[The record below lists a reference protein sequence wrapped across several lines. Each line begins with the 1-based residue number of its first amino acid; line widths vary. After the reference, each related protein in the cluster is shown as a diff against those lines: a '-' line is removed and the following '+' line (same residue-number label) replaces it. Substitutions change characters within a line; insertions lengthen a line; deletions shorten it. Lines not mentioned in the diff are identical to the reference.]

1 MLGTIRLGTTY
12 CGGCVAKLTD
22 VQIRAWV
29 RAGEH
34 FEGRSDGN
42 GLYLRYRE
50 TDKIPVWR
58 YRYQIAGKS
67 RVMVLGSFAV
77 LSLARARETAK
88 ELSARVALG
97 YDVAAEKQERKAAI
111 REKVEEERNMVTVAE
126 VAAAYYT
133 QQILGRVKRPE
144 FVKQQIDRDINP
156 HLGTMNVKAVTPL
169 HIDTM
174 LQAVV
179 SRGAKSAAIKV
190 LGVTRRI
197 FDYAVK
203 RQFTEINPTAA
214 FTVDDAGGAE
224 KSRDRWLT
232 RDELIQLFQAMR
244 ITKGFSR
251 QNEISMKL
259 LLALCCRKME
269 LCGARWDEFD
279 LDGAVWHLPGERV
292 KNGDAIDIPLAPS
305 VIGWLLELK
314 EFAAGS
320 AWLLPARAVCGRG
333 LPHVAE
339 STLPV
344 ALAKVKRLLPDL
356 PHFTL
361 HDFRRTGRTHLA
373 ALGVDPVVAER
384 CLNHRIQGVEG
395 IYNRHQYFEERRAGL
410 QLWADLLVALEQG
423 ENYNVVPILNTK

>member
-1 MLGTIRLGTTY
+1 M
-12 CGGCVAKLTD
+12 
-22 VQIRAWV
+22 QIRAWV
-29 RAGEH
+29 RAKEY

-50 TDKIPVWR
+50 SDKVPVWR
-58 YRYQIAGKS
+58 FRYQIAGKAK
-67 RVMVLGSFAV
+67 VMSLGSFAI
-77 LSLARARETAK
+77 LSLARARETVKA
-88 ELSARVALG
+88 LSARVALG
-97 YDVAAEKQERKAAI
+97 YDVAAEKQERKAVI
-111 REKVEEERNMVTVAE
+111 RAKVEEERKAVTVSDI
-126 VAAAYYT
+126 AAAYYT

-156 HLGTMNVKAVTPL
+156 HLGMMKVKDVTPL

-190 LGVTRRI
+190 LGVTRRM
-197 FDYAVK
+197 FDYAIK
-203 RQFTEINPTAA
+203 RQYTDLNPTSA

-232 RDELIQLFQAMR
+232 RDELIRLFHAMR

-269 LCGARWDEFD
+269 LCGALWEEFD
-279 LDGAVWHLPGERV
+279 LDGAIWHLPGKRV
-292 KNGDAIDIPLAPS
+292 KNGDAIDIPLPQP
-305 VIGWLLELK
+305 VVGWLRELK
-314 EFAAGS
+314 ELASGS
-320 AWLLPARAVCGRG
+320 AWVLPARAICGRG
-333 LPHVAE
+333 LPHIAE

-344 ALAKVKRLLPDL
+344 ALAKVKRLLADI

-361 HDFRRTGRTHLA
+361 HDFRRTARTHLA
-373 ALGVDPVVAER
+373 ALGVDPIVAER

-395 IYNRHQYFEERRAGL
+395 IYNRHQYFDERRAAL
-410 QLWADLLVALEQG
+410 AQWTDLLVALERG
-423 ENYNVVPILNTK
+423 EDYNVTPISRAHSKA

>member
-1 MLGTIRLGTTY
+1 M
-12 CGGCVAKLTD
+12 AKLTD
-22 VQIRAWV
+22 VQIRSWV

-34 FEGRSDGN
+34 FDGRSDGN

-58 YRYQIAGKS
+58 FRYQIAGKAK
-67 RVMVLGSFAV
+67 VMVLGSFAV

-111 REKVEEERNMVTVAE
+111 RAKIEEERNIVIVSE
-126 VAAAYYT
+126 VAASYYK

-156 HLGTMNVKAVTPL
+156 HLGMMNVRNVTPL

-197 FDYAVK
+197 FDYAIK
-203 RQFTEINPTAA
+203 RQYTDINPTAA

-224 KSRDRWLT
+224 KSRDRWLD
-232 RDELIQLFQAMR
+232 RNELIQFFQAMR
-244 ITKGFSR
+244 IAKGFSR

-269 LCGARWDEFD
+269 LCGAKWDEFD
-279 LDGAVWHLPGERV
+279 LDGSVWHLPGERV
-292 KNGDAIDIPLAPS
+292 KNGDAIDIPLAPP
-305 VIGWLLELK
+305 VVGWLYELK
-314 EFAAGS
+314 KFAAGS
-320 AWLLPARAVCGRG
+320 AWILPARAVCGRG

-373 ALGVDPVVAER
+373 ALGVDPIVAER

-395 IYNRHQYFEERRAGL
+395 IYNRHQYFDERKTAL
-410 QLWADLLVALEQG
+410 AQWAELLVALKHG
-423 ENYNVVPILNTK
+423 EGYNVINIRKTQKNA

>member
-1 MLGTIRLGTTY
+1 M
-12 CGGCVAKLTD
+12 AKLTD
-22 VQIRAWV
+22 MQIRAWV
-29 RAGEH
+29 RAKEF

-50 TDKIPVWR
+50 TDKVPVWR
-58 YRYQIAGKS
+58 FRYQIAGKAK
-67 RVMVLGSFAV
+67 VMSLGSFAV
-77 LSLARARETAK
+77 LSLARARDTVK

-97 YDVAAEKQERKAAI
+97 YDVATEKQERKAAI
-111 REKVEEERNMVTVAE
+111 RAKIEEERKAVTVSE
-126 VAAAYYT
+126 IAAAYYT

-156 HLGTMNVKAVTPL
+156 HLGMMNVKDVTPL

-190 LGVTRRI
+190 LGVTRRM
-197 FDYAVK
+197 FDYAIK
-203 RQFTEINPTAA
+203 RQYTDLNPTSA

-232 RDELIQLFQAMR
+232 RAELIRLFQAMR

-269 LCGARWDEFD
+269 LCGAPWEEFD
-279 LDGAVWHLPGERV
+279 LDGAIWHLPGKRV
-292 KNGDAIDIPLAPS
+292 KNGDAIDIPLPQP
-305 VIGWLLELK
+305 VVGWLRELK
-314 EFAAGS
+314 ELAAGS
-320 AWLLPARAVCGRG
+320 AWVLPARAVCGRG
-333 LPHVAE
+333 LPHIAE

-344 ALAKVKRLLPDL
+344 ALAKVKRLLADI

-361 HDFRRTGRTHLA
+361 HDFRRTARTHLA
-373 ALGVDPVVAER
+373 ALGVDPIVAER

-395 IYNRHQYFEERRAGL
+395 IYNRHQYFEERKAAL
-410 QLWADLLVALEQG
+410 EQWVVLLVALEHG
-423 ENYNVVPILNTK
+423 ESYNVSPIRKMHKNA

>member
-1 MLGTIRLGTTY
+1 M
-12 CGGCVAKLTD
+12 AKLTD
-22 VQIRAWV
+22 MQIRAWV
-29 RAGEH
+29 RAKEY

-50 TDKIPVWR
+50 TDKVPVWR
-58 YRYQIAGKS
+58 FRYQIAGKAK
-67 RVMVLGSFAV
+67 VMSLGSFAV
-77 LSLARARETAK
+77 LSLARARDTVK

-111 REKVEEERNMVTVAE
+111 RAKIEEERKAVTVSE
-126 VAAAYYT
+126 IAAAYYT

-156 HLGTMNVKAVTPL
+156 HLGMMNVKDVTPL

-190 LGVTRRI
+190 LGVTRRM
-197 FDYAVK
+197 FDYAIK
-203 RQFTEINPTAA
+203 RQYTDLNPTSA

-232 RDELIQLFQAMR
+232 RAELIRLFQAMR

-269 LCGARWDEFD
+269 LCGAPWEEFD
-279 LDGAVWHLPGERV
+279 LDGAIWHLPGKRV
-292 KNGDAIDIPLAPS
+292 KNGDAIDIPLPQP
-305 VIGWLLELK
+305 VVGWLRELK
-314 EFAAGS
+314 ELAAGS
-320 AWLLPARAVCGRG
+320 AWVLPARAVCGRG
-333 LPHVAE
+333 LPHIAE

-344 ALAKVKRLLPDL
+344 ALAKVKHLLADI

-361 HDFRRTGRTHLA
+361 HDFRRTARTHLA
-373 ALGVDPVVAER
+373 ALGVDPIVAER

-395 IYNRHQYFEERRAGL
+395 IYNRHQYFEERKTAL
-410 QLWADLLVALEQG
+410 EQWSALLVALENG
-423 ENYNVVPILNTK
+423 EGYNVSPIRKVQKNA